1 MGVTS
6 HVSDKGMNENRMFI
20 ALTLMAT
27 FATMASTPAAAEQKK
42 SEPGCISGEKS
53 TSFRAG
59 GLEKS
64 DAICAYDFAEFNRG
78 ISRFIEAP
86 AGTFTPENFAA
97 VFGAPPMVVREGLNP
112 NSFYL
117 VNSAHY
123 QILAGEPGWDALI
136 MHFNTRSDSKMG
148 HKDQVTVQ
156 FWPSYTAPFKLDD
169 PKSTGCLTQSEIVDR
184 ALVAG
189 WRYEIRQMIVEHNSQ
204 GLWSYG
210 LLANDDGRTLTV
222 SGLSVEDGLLAP
234 RGKLESTCA
243 IILELAEMRITK
255 NQ

>member
-1 MGVTS
+1 
-6 HVSDKGMNENRMFI
+6 
-20 ALTLMAT
+20 
-27 FATMASTPAAAEQKK
+27 
-42 SEPGCISGEKS
+42 
-53 TSFRAG
+53 
-59 GLEKS
+59 
-64 DAICAYDFAEFNRG
+64 
-78 ISRFIEAP
+78 
-86 AGTFTPENFAA
+86 
-97 VFGAPPMVVREGLNP
+97 MVVRDGFNP

-123 QILAGEPGWDALI
+123 QILAGEPECDALI
-136 MHFNTRSDSKMG
+136 MHYSTLSDSKMG
-148 HKDQVTVQ
+148 RKDQVTVQ
-156 FWPSYTAPFKLDD
+156 FRPFYKAPFKLDD

-234 RGKLESTCA
+234 REKLESTFA